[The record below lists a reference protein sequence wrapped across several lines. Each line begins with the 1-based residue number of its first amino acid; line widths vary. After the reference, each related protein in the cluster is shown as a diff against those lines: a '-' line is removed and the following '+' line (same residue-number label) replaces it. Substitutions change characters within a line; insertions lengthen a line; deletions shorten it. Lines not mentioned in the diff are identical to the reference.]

1 MDVDTSRIDDDS
13 SSSNSVAEDT
23 KSQCAQSF
31 GGGGKIPEKSE
42 VPQGGADLSVDQI
55 VAYLNCKAC
64 SLSDEDTTR
73 LVCAAFHDKRDRM
86 GTK

>member
-1 MDVDTSRIDDDS
+1 MDVDTSTIDDS

-42 VPQGGADLSVDQI
+42 VPQQGGADLSVDQI
-55 VAYLNCKAC
+55 VAYLKAC
-64 SLSDEDTTR
+64 SLSDEDTTQ
-73 LVCAAFHDKRDRM
+73 LVCAAFHDKLDRM

>member
-1 MDVDTSRIDDDS
+1 MDVDTSRIDDS

-42 VPQGGADLSVDQI
+42 VPQQGGADLSVDQI
-55 VAYLNCKAC
+55 VAYLNRKAC

-73 LVCAAFHDKRDRM
+73 LVRATFYDKLDRM